1 MSSSESE
8 YSYDDPDDHTYRDPS
23 ERKRPFVSTKQHQR
37 PRKRAPPRIASA
49 PQPRCL
55 EEVCRSAPQT
65 NSAPAAFT
73 LATSSSAAAPHA
85 SSLSDT
91 SEVVR
96 RLIALNSAL
105 DRCSP
110 SPGRDEARA
119 ELLALHESWK
129 RYARV
134 ATGFEL
140 LQELDEL
147 REGVSR
153 LESRIVDL

>member
-23 ERKRPFVSTKQHQR
+23 ERKRPLVSTKQHQR

-55 EEVCRSAPQT
+55 EEVCRSAPQ
-65 NSAPAAFT
+65 SKPATST
-73 LATSSSAAAPHA
+73 LAASSSAAAPHA

-105 DRCSP
+105 SRCSP
-110 SPGRDEARA
+110 SPGCDEARA
-119 ELLALHESWK
+119 ELVALHESWK

-140 LQELDEL
+140 SQDLDEL

-153 LESRIVDL
+153 LESRTVDL